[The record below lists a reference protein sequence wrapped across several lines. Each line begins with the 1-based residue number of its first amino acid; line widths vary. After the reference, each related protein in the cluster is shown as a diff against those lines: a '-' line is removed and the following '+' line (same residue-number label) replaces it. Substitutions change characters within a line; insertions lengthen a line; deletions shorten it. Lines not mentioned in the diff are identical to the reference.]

1 MRDRTPG
8 SVPAPAPRDDQLA
21 GGWVKVSTTA
31 SGTTV
36 EDSDWTTSSVTRNGL
51 GDYTVTWS
59 RAFAATA
66 YALAGM
72 VKEGTGRTKLGIK
85 QSTELT
91 TTSARV
97 QVGDASGNAYESE
110 FLTLLAVGR
119 R

>member
-8 SVPAPAPRDDQLA
+8 SLSVPLPRGETVA
-21 GGWVKVSTTA
+21 GAWVKVTTTS
-31 SGTTV
+31 SGTTI
-36 EDSDWTTSSVTRNGL
+36 EDTEWSSSVTRNGL

-72 VKEGTGRTKLGIK
+72 VKEATGRTKLGIK

-91 TTSARV
+91 TTSVRV
-97 QVGDASGNAYESE
+97 VVGDASGGVIESDY
-110 FLTLLAVGR
+110 FTLLAVGR